1 MRTILDTIVE
11 HKRMEVLKR
20 KARKPLEQ
28 LKQKPLYTREP
39 LNPLLLFSE
48 TGPNIIAEF
57 KRKSPSKGVIS
68 QAIDPFPVVQSYK
81 EAGAKASSILTDRD
95 FFGGSFKDLENVK
108 SRMDNFPLLR
118 KDFMIDSYQL
128 HEAKAYGADMV
139 LLIAS
144 ILEKADVVAMV
155 DVADSLGLTVLL
167 EVHSE
172 EELDKWVPGIKMVG
186 VNNRDLKDFS
196 VDIQR
201 SVALFPKLP
210 AETFRISESGLK
222 EPEDVSMLFNI
233 GYKGFLMGERFMTAG
248 DPGQELGEFVNRLK
262 TNRHG

>member
-20 KARKPLEQ
+20 KARKPLDQ
-28 LKQKPLYTREP
+28 LKQKPFYKREP

-48 TGPNIIAEF
+48 TEPNIIAEY
-57 KRKSPSKGVIS
+57 KRRSPSRGVIS
-68 QAIDPFPVVQSYK
+68 QSIDPFPVVQSYMK
-81 EAGAKASSILTDRD
+81 AGAKASSILTDRD
-95 FFGGSFKDLENVK
+95 FFGGSFRDLENVK
-108 SRMDNFPLLR
+108 SRLENFPLLR
-118 KDFMIDSYQL
+118 KDFMIDPYQL
-128 HEAKAYGADMV
+128 HEAKAYGADMI

-144 ILEKADVVAMV
+144 ILEKSAVTEMV
-155 DVADSLGLTVLL
+155 SIADSLGLSVLL

-172 EELDKWVPGIKMVG
+172 EEIEKWVPGIKMVG

-201 SVALFPKLP
+201 SVALFSKLP

-222 EPEDVSMLFNI
+222 EPEDVRMLFNI
-233 GYKGFLMGERFMTAG
+233 GFRGFLMGERFMAVG
-248 DPGQELGEFVNRLK
+248 DPGGALSEFMNGLK
-262 TNRHG
+262 T